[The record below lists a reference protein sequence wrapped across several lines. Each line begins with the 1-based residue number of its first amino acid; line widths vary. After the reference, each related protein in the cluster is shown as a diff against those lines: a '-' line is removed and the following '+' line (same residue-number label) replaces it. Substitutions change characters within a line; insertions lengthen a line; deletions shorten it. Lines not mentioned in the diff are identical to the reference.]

1 MPYLYATAEDCSS
14 VAAHVQLLTTAA
26 ATRPDLTDRPAVEN
40 ISEVWTSFWY
50 LGWTDVSC
58 YVGDRVVAS
67 IHLFKAQVMKI
78 ISSAKA
84 NPSPRIMP

>member
-1 MPYLYATAEDCSS
+1 MPYLYATADDWSS

-50 LGWTDVSC
+50 LDSKMLSVDMSDTG
-58 YVGDRVVAS
+58 
-67 IHLFKAQVMKI
+67 
-78 ISSAKA
+78 
-84 NPSPRIMP
+84 

>member
-1 MPYLYATAEDCSS
+1 MPYLYATDEDWSS

-50 LGWTDVSC
+50 LEFDVVS
-58 YVGDRVVAS
+58 
-67 IHLFKAQVMKI
+67 
-78 ISSAKA
+78 
-84 NPSPRIMP
+84 